1 MKEALLMTM
10 GKGVTP
16 DFQNTDFASLEA
28 LLRARGPH
36 SSEAVIK
43 AAWWSYGLFKKQK
56 QKKRKQNKTTPSLSF
71 LQLKEKLRDGTASS
85 GDTHG

>member
-1 MKEALLMTM
+1 MKEALLMTT
-10 GKGVTP
+10 GKGVKP

-43 AAWWSYGLFKKQK
+43 AA
-56 QKKRKQNKTTPSLSF
+56 
-71 LQLKEKLRDGTASS
+71 
-85 GDTHG
+85 